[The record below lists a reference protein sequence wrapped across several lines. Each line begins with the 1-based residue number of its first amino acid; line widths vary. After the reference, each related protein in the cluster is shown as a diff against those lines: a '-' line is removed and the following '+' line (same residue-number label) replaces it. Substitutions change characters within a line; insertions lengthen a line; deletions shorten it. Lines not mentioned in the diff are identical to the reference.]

1 MQIAIKSRHVESADY
16 VQLMMRQ
23 TEVLLCVVKRTG
35 GSPDQPL
42 SSYVHSWLRTLPGG
56 FTADLFPASN
66 EPLRLGHLVSL
77 YEFLED
83 LQADSVINSLPTD
96 FRHQLPDSVREEIKQ
111 FANTNHVPIE
121 SFRMALRRFVMRN
134 VIHFDPTKV
143 DLKLSLA
150 TWITEPSLWP
160 DGVSEDGTLILTEGT
175 PVHPKKLKDEFP
187 ELPTLEHICNTVKFV
202 DFIIEDRNTK
212 LRYVPPTT
220 KMLSPLTGATAKA
233 TRGIRTATKSKLGR
247 T

>member
-1 MQIAIKSRHVESADY
+1 
-16 VQLMMRQ
+16 
-23 TEVLLCVVKRTG
+23 
-35 GSPDQPL
+35 
-42 SSYVHSWLRTLPGG
+42 
-56 FTADLFPASN
+56 
-66 EPLRLGHLVSL
+66 LGHLVSL